1 MARGFRDDHPTK
13 GVRPG
18 QLMLCV
24 GAMHHQL
31 SHTDSD
37 RADPMRVELLEAIQR
52 EGMLALQDIV
62 QDG

>member
-1 MARGFRDDHPTK
+1 MARGFRDDNPSK

-24 GAMHHQL
+24 GAMHNQL
-31 SHTDSD
+31 SHTDTE
-37 RADPMRVELLEAIQR
+37 RADPVRVELLEAIQR
-52 EGMLALQDIV
+52 EGMLALQDIA